1 MGDSNFKGVTS
12 AELEDFRTR
21 YGADTLR
28 RAMTDAL
35 YQTDL
40 NKLTCSPSSVRN
52 LVFRFSTD
60 IKTMKATAQNKSGR
74 CWLFAATNVMRE
86 HLAKKLN
93 LDKFEL
99 SQSYLAF
106 WDKFERCN
114 YFLEVILQTAQLP
127 LNDRTVNYVLND
139 GGISDGGQWD
149 MFASLVRKYGV
160 VPKDAMPETYQSS
173 NTRGFSGIL
182 RRFLHKYALVLR
194 RMVQNGASREEL
206 EEKKKELLS
215 KCWSFLASCY
225 GEPPTVFDFEYV
237 DKDGKYHRDGQLTPI
252 AFRDRY
258 FDGMLDDC
266 VSIINAPTDD
276 KPFDRLYTVKY
287 LGNVAEDKGV
297 RHLNLTMEE
306 LKDAVLRQL
315 ADGEIVWFGSDCGKY
330 GDRDNAFWDDN
341 SFEEELIT
349 GLDGD
354 MDKRD
359 MLDSCESRMNHAM
372 CLTGVNIGDDGK
384 PNRWKIENSWGAD
397 GLYGGYFM
405 ASDSWFDRFVYQ
417 AVVHKKYLGEKA
429 AIFDTEPIVLD
440 PWDPIGS
447 LAD

>member
-1 MGDSNFKGVTS
+1 MDHSGFEGVS
-12 AELEDFRTR
+12 AAELERFKAG
-21 YGADTLR
+21 YGADTVR
-28 RAMTDAL
+28 QAMTSAL
-35 YQTDL
+35 FQTDL
-40 NKLTCSPSSVRN
+40 SQLLRAPASARNMAFKFSV
-52 LVFRFSTD
+52 D
-60 IKTMKATAQNKSGR
+60 IKTMKATNQKSSGR
-74 CWLFAATNVMRE
+74 CWLFAAANVMRE

-93 LDKFEL
+93 LEKFEL

-114 YFLEVILQTAQLP
+114 YFFEVILETADLP
-127 LNDRTVNYVLND
+127 LGDRTVNYILND
-139 GGISDGGQWD
+139 GGVSDGGQWD

-160 VPKDAMPETYQSS
+160 VPKDAMPETHQSS
-173 NTRGFSGIL
+173 HTRDLNGIL

-194 RMVQNGASREEL
+194 RMAADGAPEEAL
-206 EEKKKELLS
+206 RAKKKELLA

-237 DKDGKYHRDGQLTPI
+237 DKDGAYHRDSQLTPVS
-252 AFRDRY
+252 FRDKY
-258 FDGMLDDC
+258 FEGFIDDC
-266 VSIINAPTDD
+266 VSLINAPTDD
-276 KPFDRLYTVKY
+276 KPYDKLYTVKY
-287 LGNVAEDKGV
+287 LGNVAEDKGL
-297 RHLNLTMEE
+297 RHLNLTMDE
-306 LKDAVLRQL
+306 LKAAVLRQL
-315 ADGEIVWFGSDCGKY
+315 EAGEIVWFGSDCGKY
-330 GDRDNAFWDDN
+330 SDRGGAVWDDE
-341 SFEEELIT
+341 SFRVELIT
-349 GLDGD
+349 GLDED

-372 CLTGVNIGDDGK
+372 CLTGVNIGDDGR
-384 PNRWKIENSWGAD
+384 PNRWKIENSWGGD
-397 GLYGGYFM
+397 GLYDGYFM